1 MPIIDAHAHL
11 YPPEVNASPAAWAA
25 ARGEAHWATLCTRV
39 RKSGRPVQGFPN
51 VADLL
56 RAMDAAD
63 VERVV
68 LLGWYWEKPET
79 CAWQN
84 RFYAEC
90 LRMHDDRISAF
101 AALHPG
107 VGLAA
112 VREEISRAMD
122 AGFSGVGELSP
133 HSQGM
138 PADDPV
144 LGEALALAGEL
155 GLAVNFHVTEPG
167 GGNYPGKVA
176 TPFEDFV
183 KLARAHPKTK
193 FIWAHWGARAALDND
208 NGTGTGIGAD
218 VRALD
223 NVFFDTAA
231 SPLTYSPK
239 IWREMADA
247 VGAERILFGTDFPL
261 VLYPAR
267 ETAPSMLSLADEART
282 SELDDDELAA
292 IVCGTARRVLGI

>member
-1 MPIIDAHAHL
+1 MPVIDAHAHL

-39 RKSGRPVQGFPN
+39 RKSGRPVQGFPS

-90 LRMHDDRISAF
+90 LRLHDDRVSAF
-101 AALHPG
+101 AALHPEA
-107 VGLAA
+107 GLAA

-133 HSQGM
+133 HSQGI
-138 PADDPV
+138 PVDDPV
-144 LGEALALAGEL
+144 LGEALAFAGEL
-155 GLAVNFHVTEPG
+155 GLAVNFHVTEPDSKD
-167 GGNYPGKVA
+167 YPGKIA
-176 TPFEDFV
+176 TPLADFAR
-183 KLARAHPKTK
+183 LARAYPETT
-193 FIWAHWGARAALDND
+193 FIWAHWGARAALDP
-208 NGTGTGIGAD
+208 GIGAE
-218 VRALD
+218 VRALN

-231 SPLTYSPK
+231 SPLTYPPK

-247 VGAERILFGTDFPL
+247 VGAGRILFGTDFPL

-267 ETAPSMLSLADEART
+267 ETEPCMLSLADEART

-292 IVCGTARRVLGI
+292 ILCGTARRVLGI

>member
-39 RKSGRPVQGFPN
+39 RKSGRPVQGFPS

-56 RAMDAAD
+56 RAMDAAN

-90 LRMHDDRISAF
+90 LGLHDDRVSAF

-107 VGLAA
+107 AGLAA
-112 VREEISRAMD
+112 VREEIARARD
-122 AGFSGVGELSP
+122 EGFCGLGELSP
-133 HSQGM
+133 HSQGIA
-138 PADDPV
+138 ADDPV
-144 LGEALALAGEL
+144 LGEALALAGEA

-167 GGNYPGKVA
+167 GGHYPGKIA
-176 TPFEDFV
+176 TPPEDFV
-183 KLARAHPKTK
+183 RLARAHPETT
-193 FIWAHWGARAALDND
+193 FIWAHWGARAALD
-208 NGTGTGIGAD
+208 GEIGAE
-218 VRALD
+218 VRRLR

-231 SPLTYSPK
+231 SPLTYPPGV
-239 IWREMADA
+239 WREMADA
-247 VGAERILFGTDFPL
+247 VGAGRILFGTDFPL
-261 VLYPAR
+261 VLYPSR

-282 SELDDDELAA
+282 SGLGDVELAE
-292 IVCGTARRVLGI
+292 VLCGTARRVLGL

>member
-25 ARGEAHWATLCTRV
+25 TRGEAHWATLCTRV
-39 RKSGRPVQGFPN
+39 RKSGRPVQGFPG
-51 VADLL
+51 VAELL

-68 LLGWYWEKPET
+68 LLGWYWETPAT

-90 LRMHDDRISAF
+90 LRMHADRITAF

-107 VGLAA
+107 AGAAA
-112 VREEISRAMD
+112 VREEIARALD
-122 AGFSGVGELSP
+122 AGFRGLGELSP
-133 HSQGM
+133 HSQGLA
-138 PADDPV
+138 ADDPV
-144 LGEALALAGEL
+144 LGEALELAGEL
-155 GLAVNFHVTEPG
+155 GLAVNFHVTEPDSKD
-167 GGNYPGKVA
+167 YPGKIA
-176 TPFEDFV
+176 TPQEDFAR
-183 KLARAHPKTK
+183 LARAHPRTT
-193 FIWAHWGARAALDND
+193 FIWAHWGARAALAP
-208 NGTGTGIGAD
+208 GIGAE

-231 SPLTYSPK
+231 SPLIYPPK

-247 VGAERILFGTDFPL
+247 VGAGRIVFGTDFPL

-267 ETAPSMLSLADEART
+267 ETAPSMRSLAGEAGA
-282 SELDDDELAA
+282 SGLNAGELAA
-292 IVCGTARRVLGI
+292 ILRGTARRVLGI